1 MNNLP
6 DLIPGQFWV
15 VSLPRSS
22 RNLVLN
28 LAARLAL
35 ETPLR
40 VLDSGNC
47 FNVYTVAQILRS
59 YTAEVNPAL
68 ERISVAR
75 AFTCYQV
82 NTLLENTPA
91 DSRPTLVLDLLATFY
106 DESVPTRERQRLLHL
121 NASELRRLSRQG
133 RVMASVHL
141 PPPDAPHAAEL
152 QEILE
157 EAADQVWRLEP
168 QAPTPILRLF

>member
-1 MNNLP
+1 MDNLP
-6 DLIPGQFWV
+6 DLVPGQLWV
-15 VSLPRSS
+15 VSLPRGS
-22 RNLVLN
+22 RRLVLS

-40 VLDSGNC
+40 ILDSGNC
-47 FNVYTVAQILRS
+47 FNVYTVAQILRG

-82 NTLLENTPA
+82 TTLLENTLA
-91 DSRPTLVLDLLATFY
+91 DSRPTLVLDLLSTFY
-106 DESVPTRERQRLLHL
+106 DENVPVIERQRLLQR
-121 NASELRRLSRQG
+121 NIAELRRLSRQG
-133 RVMASVHL
+133 RVMASIHT
-141 PPPDAPHAAEL
+141 PPPEAQQATEL

-157 EAADQVWRLEP
+157 ESADQVWRLEP
-168 QAPTPILRLF
+168 QVPTPILRLF

>member
-6 DLIPGQFWV
+6 DLVPGQLWV

-22 RNLVLN
+22 RNLVLR

-35 ETPLR
+35 EAPLR

-47 FNVYTVAQILRS
+47 FNVYSVAQMLRGYS
-59 YTAEVNPAL
+59 AQVNPAL

-82 NTLLENTPA
+82 TTLLENIPV
-91 DSRPTLVLDLLATFY
+91 DNRPTLVLDLLATFY
-106 DESVPTRERQRLLHL
+106 DESVPLIERQRLLYK
-121 NASELRRLSRQG
+121 NAGELRRLSQQG
-133 RVMASVHL
+133 RVMVSLHL
-141 PPPDAPHAAEL
+141 PPPEALHAAEL

-157 EAADQVWRLEP
+157 EAADQFWRFEP
-168 QAPTPILRLF
+168 QAPTPTLRLF